1 MRVRVV
7 AALGLTAV
15 TVLALPAC
23 STNTTEAKPAST
35 PSTQSKKSAG
45 PGRNAAPLSS
55 AALEERLLDVS
66 DLGAGYA
73 RKPERPARHD
83 DVTVLGCPA
92 LNGLG
97 GDAAVGGSLDFP
109 RRAKV
114 TFTYGGSGSE
124 VSEELYSD
132 SAGKLSNG
140 ANRIFEAMTGCPK
153 YQVLVGGTAVDIA
166 TQKVVSARVGDER
179 WSQLMT
185 FSAGGHDTVVKQA
198 AVRDASTLVVVSGSP
213 ALVDQ
218 HLGQA
223 LAKATAIR

>member
-1 MRVRVV
+1 MRVRV
-7 AALGLTAV
+7 AALGLTAI

-23 STNTTEAKPAST
+23 STNTTEAKPVSP

-97 GDAAVGGSLDFP
+97 GDAAMGGSLDFP
-109 RRAKV
+109 AARRSPSPTA
-114 TFTYGGSGSE
+114 TRATRRSPTSCTATPPASSPTAPTGSS
-124 VSEELYSD
+124 
-132 SAGKLSNG
+132 
-140 ANRIFEAMTGCPK
+140 RP
-153 YQVLVGGTAVDIA
+153 
-166 TQKVVSARVGDER
+166 
-179 WSQLMT
+179 
-185 FSAGGHDTVVKQA
+185 
-198 AVRDASTLVVVSGSP
+198 
-213 ALVDQ
+213 
-218 HLGQA
+218 
-223 LAKATAIR
+223 

>member
-1 MRVRVV
+1 MRVRVA

-23 STNTTEAKPAST
+23 STNTTEAEPAST
-35 PSTQSKKSAG
+35 RSTQSKKSVG

-73 RKPERPARHD
+73 RKPERSARHD

-97 GDAAVGGSLDFP
+97 GDSAVGGSLDFP

-114 TFTYGGSGSE
+114 TFTYGDASDSE

-140 ANRIFEAMTGCPK
+140 TNRIFEAMTGCPK
-153 YQVLVGGTAVDIA
+153 YQVLVGGTAVSG
-166 TQKVVSARVGDER
+166 VR
-179 WSQLMT
+179 
-185 FSAGGHDTVVKQA
+185 AGSH
-198 AVRDASTLVVVSGSP
+198 
-213 ALVDQ
+213 
-218 HLGQA
+218 
-223 LAKATAIR
+223 

>member
-1 MRVRVV
+1 MRVRV
-7 AALGLTAV
+7 AALGLTAI

-23 STNTTEAKPAST
+23 STNTTEAKPVSP

-97 GDAAVGGSLDFP
+97 GDAAMGGSLDFP

-114 TFTYGGSGSE
+114 TFTYGDASDSE
-124 VSEELYSD
+124 VSDELYSD

-140 ANRIFEAMTGCPK
+140 TNRIFKAMTGCPK
-153 YQVLVGGTAVDIA
+153 YQVLVGGTTVDIA
-166 TQKVVSARVGDER
+166 TQKVVSPRVGDER
-179 WSQLMT
+179 WSQVMT
-185 FSAGGHDTVVKQA
+185 
-198 AVRDASTLVVVSGSP
+198 
-213 ALVDQ
+213 
-218 HLGQA
+218 
-223 LAKATAIR
+223 KAT